1 MCTFNFVDVL
11 FHFFPI
17 FVSVEIR
24 NSQSNPNYKWRNTI
38 GGHSDKGNGPATG
51 KKTEAINGLLHHPC
65 PHVFLPFQRHTQTKK
80 RTVTTRT
87 LIKSSIIIIRAQLG
101 TEKKPDAKNN
111 FPSMQNHK
119 PLT

>member
-17 FVSVEIR
+17 LVSIVLR
-24 NSQSNPNYKWRNTI
+24 NSQSNPTYKWRNKI
-38 GGHSDKGNGPATG
+38 GGHRDKGNGPATG
-51 KKTEAINGLLHHPC
+51 KKTAAINGLLHHPC

-80 RTVTTRT
+80 RTVRTRT

-101 TEKKPDAKNN
+101 TEKSQMLKITSRQCKTI
-111 FPSMQNHK
+111 NH
-119 PLT
+119 